1 MTAGPG
7 ADGRTASAGSNLVR
21 KKGLEP
27 PCLSAPEPKSGAST
41 NSATFAV
48 RRELYPNE
56 GPFPG
61 ARRGSRGADIIRKF
75 KRFPLPL
82 PVEHY
87 ENFPVASWLLP
98 PGLRTPIEAIY
109 AFARNADDF
118 ADEGERPDAERL
130 ALLDGYARGLERIER
145 GERPDDPVFSRLHDA
160 IRAHGLPI
168 ELFHRLLDAF
178 RQDVTKKRYAT
189 FDELMDY
196 CRRSADPVG
205 RLLLVLFRKD
215 DPANL
220 RDSDAICSSLQ
231 LINHWQDIAVD
242 WGKGRVYLPQEDL
255 EHFGVTEAQI
265 AAGRT
270 DGGWQDL
277 VRFECQRARAMM
289 RSGAPLGTRLPGRM
303 GLEIRAICAGGLR
316 ILERIEEVDG
326 DVFARRPKLNRGDWA
341 RILWKAF
348 FWRPAPVRLAAP

>member
-1 MTAGPG
+1 MAM
-7 ADGRTASAGSNLVR
+7 
-21 KKGLEP
+21 P
-27 PCLSAPEPKSGAST
+27 PP
-41 NSATFAV
+41 
-48 RRELYPNE
+48 
-56 GPFPG
+56 
-61 ARRGSRGADIIRKF
+61 DIIPENQA
-75 KRFPLPL
+75 FPLPL

-98 PGLRTPIEAIY
+98 AAVRPSVEAIY
-109 AFARNADDF
+109 AFARSADDI
-118 ADEGERPDAERL
+118 ADEGDLPDAERL
-130 ALLDGYARGLERIER
+130 ARLEAYDRNLDRIER
-145 GERPDDPVFSRLHDA
+145 GERPDDPVFSRLHDT

-168 ELFHRLLDAF
+168 PLFRDLLDAF
-178 RQDVTKKRYAT
+178 RQDVTKKRFAT

-205 RLLLVLFRKD
+205 RILLKLFARD
-215 DPANL
+215 EPANL

-231 LINHWQDIAVD
+231 LINHWQDVAVD

-265 AAGRT
+265 AEGRT

>member
-1 MTAGPG
+1 M
-7 ADGRTASAGSNLVR
+7 
-21 KKGLEP
+21 
-27 PCLSAPEPKSGAST
+27 
-41 NSATFAV
+41 
-48 RRELYPNE
+48 
-56 GPFPG
+56 
-61 ARRGSRGADIIRKF
+61 
-75 KRFPLPL
+75 

-98 PGLRTPIEAIY
+98 QALRTPIEAIY

-118 ADEGERPDAERL
+118 ADEGDRPDSERL
-130 ALLDGYARGLERIER
+130 ALLDGYARNLERIAR
-145 GERPDDPVFSRLHDA
+145 RERPGDPVFSRLHDA
-160 IRAHGLPI
+160 IVAHDLPI
-168 ELFHRLLDAF
+168 GLFHDLLDAF

-205 RLLLVLFRKD
+205 RLLLALFRKD

-255 EHFGVTEAQI
+255 DHFGVAHEQI
-265 AAGRT
+265 AQGRV
-270 DGGWQDL
+270 DGAWQDL

-303 GLEIRAICAGGLR
+303 GLEIRAISAGGLR
-316 ILERIEEVDG
+316 ILDRIEAVHG
-326 DVFARRPKLNRGDWA
+326 DVFRQRPVLKAGDWG
-341 RILWKAF
+341 RILWKAL
-348 FWRPAPVRLAAP
+348 FWRPAPVRTAAP